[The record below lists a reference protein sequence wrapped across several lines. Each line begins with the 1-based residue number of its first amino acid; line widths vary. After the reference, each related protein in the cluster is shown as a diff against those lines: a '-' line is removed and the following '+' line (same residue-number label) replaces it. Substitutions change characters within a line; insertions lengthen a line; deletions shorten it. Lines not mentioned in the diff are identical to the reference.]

1 MKSWI
6 FSKTIWINVLTLIL
20 GILTTLQASEFLTPQ
35 LVLIITSIVVPILN
49 MFLRWLTSE
58 PITSPLKVMD
68 RFRSKKI

>member
-1 MKSWI
+1 MKSWL

>member
-1 MKSWI
+1 MKSWL
-6 FSKTIWINVLTLIL
+6 FSKTIWINALTLIL